1 MISGLFGWVSGLSM
15 NVCGFKFEFQ
25 CWWVL
30 GSSLIMKMK
39 MIRSDGYTEGDG
51 LKGFSTGLRF
61 EMGVLG

>member
-39 MIRSDGYTEGDG
+39 MVHSDGYTEGDG
-51 LKGFSTGLRF
+51 LKGKK
-61 EMGVLG
+61 